1 MSSWSRVRTEGWGVQ
16 AVVPSTLVRA
26 QLDDAIGSLIEQFL
40 TATPAAPAVC
50 VAVDG
55 PDGRFAVSRGQAAPA
70 AGSAMTADHAVRIA
84 SCTKTFVAST
94 VLDIADRGLVDLDQP
109 AIEVAPPEVSSL
121 LAAHDHGQE
130 ITVRQLL
137 QHRSGL
143 VDHTETDE
151 FAETQRSSGRT
162 HEWTALEQFALAA
175 RRPALFEPGAAFSY
189 SDSGY
194 VLLGQIIEQLNG
206 SSLADA
212 VRATC
217 RFDDLGLGSIH
228 WERVE
233 ATRPGLVHAHQ
244 FVDDQD
250 TFGWNPTIDL
260 FGGGGL
266 VATMPDLARWWSA
279 LFDGSVHEHLPLQ
292 IGHPQPAVGPDGT
305 DLGPRIGLGMFLFDV
320 DGTEFWEHS
329 GFWGLS
335 TLHIPALRTS
345 AAFVITGRVDGAT
358 LGEFRSNIVR
368 TLAA

>member
-1 MSSWSRVRTEGWGVQ
+1 V
-16 AVVPSTLVRA
+16 VVPSLLVGA
-26 QLDDAIGSLIEQFL
+26 GLDDAIGSLIEQFL

-55 PDGRFAVSRGQAAPA
+55 PDGRFAVSRGLADPA
-70 AGSAMTADHAVRIA
+70 VGSAMTADHAVRIA

-94 VLDIADRGLVDLDQP
+94 VLDVADRGLVDLDQP

-121 LAAHDHGQE
+121 LAAHDHGQA

-151 FAETQRSSGRT
+151 FAEPQRSSGRT
-162 HEWTALEQFALAA
+162 HEWTALDQFALAA
-175 RRPALFEPGAAFSY
+175 RLPALFEPGAAFSY

-206 SSLADA
+206 SSLAAA

-233 ATRPGLVHAHQ
+233 PTPPGLVRAHQ

-250 TFGWNPTIDL
+250 TFAWNPTVDL

-266 VATMPDLARWWSA
+266 VAAMPDLARWWSA

-292 IGHPQPAVGPDGT
+292 IGDPQPAVGPDGT
-305 DLGPRIGLGMFLFDV
+305 DVGVGIGLGMFLFNV

-329 GFWGLS
+329 GYWGLS
-335 TLHIPALRTS
+335 TFHIPALRTS
-345 AAFVITGRVDGAT
+345 VAFVVTGRVDGVM
-358 LGEFRSNIVR
+358 LGEFRSNVVR

>member
-1 MSSWSRVRTEGWGVQ
+1 MGASCTEGWGVRV
-16 AVVPSTLVRA
+16 VVPSLLVGA
-26 QLDDAIGSLIEQFL
+26 GLDDAIGSLMEQFL

-50 VAVDG
+50 VAVEG
-55 PDGRFAVSRGQAAPA
+55 PDSRLAVSLGQADPA

-94 VLDIADRGLVDLDQP
+94 VLDVADRGLLDLDQP

-121 LAAHDHGQE
+121 LAAHDHGQAV
-130 ITVRQLL
+130 TVRQLL

-175 RRPALFEPGAAFSY
+175 HRPALFEPGAAFSY

-194 VLLGQIIEQLNG
+194 VLLGQIIEHLNG
-206 SSLADA
+206 SSLAAA
-212 VRATC
+212 VRAAC

-233 ATRPGLVHAHQ
+233 PTPPGLVCAHQ
-244 FVDDQD
+244 FVDHQD
-250 TFGWNPTIDL
+250 TFAWNPTVDL

-279 LFDGSVHEHLPLQ
+279 LFDRSVHEHLPFQ
-292 IGHPQPAVGPDGT
+292 IEDPQAAVRPDG
-305 DLGPRIGLGMFLFDV
+305 LVGIGLGMFLFDV
-320 DGTEFWEHS
+320 DGTQFWEHS
-329 GFWGLS
+329 GVWGFS
-335 TLHIPALRTS
+335 AFHIPALRTS
-345 AAFVITGRVDGAT
+345 VAFVVTGRVDGAT
-358 LGEFRSNIVR
+358 LGEFRSNVVR